1 MKSMP
6 DNENIYLASSKDQE
20 LLYKKICEL
29 HAGDNIADCLKKIDA
44 TKSSYYEEWKS
55 PWGGIREYSLE
66 SVPVLREELQA
77 LWSDQGLAQMI
88 PNVIASAFKA
98 KERITIESQ
107 YEEEL
112 PQYIYNF

>member
-1 MKSMP
+1 MP
-6 DNENIYLASSKDQE
+6 ETGNLHLMSSKDQE

-29 HAGDNIADCLKKIDA
+29 NTKGKFTDCLKQIDTA
-44 TKSSYYEEWKS
+44 RNSYYEEWKS
-55 PWGGIREYSLE
+55 PYGGIREYSVS

-77 LWSDQGLAQMI
+77 LWSDQELKELI

-98 KERITIESQ
+98 RERLTIETQ